1 MEMFGM
7 VLFIP
12 LFFLFSIFLAFTIRK
27 RIIEKIMFVEIDENL
42 KDLIAWDFFYNI
54 FKMERSAK
62 PIYYTEFF
70 LLILDTIYILFGGYK
85 EYLKEMEFIKEF
97 PDFPMSPVSSVL
109 IKFAIPIILWF
120 VILLLLLFALIMKKK
135 ENKRISEMLG
145 NLEKSKLLNYAKED
159 FIKSDRIVGTGIVIQ
174 SDIKLGDKFLFS
186 IYPAYVIPY
195 SWIDNIKI
203 DEIRG
208 RGGRRLYLDFTLKES
223 YESIKIFFAKEDV
236 AEKIK
241 DFSLPF
247 ESTTGKRRKN

>member
-1 MEMFGM
+1 MEMFGI

-85 EYLKEMEFIKEF
+85 EYLKEIEFVKEF
-97 PDFPMSPVSSVL
+97 PDFPMNPISSVL
-109 IKFAIPIILWF
+109 IKFAIPITLWF
-120 VILLLLLFALIMKKK
+120 VILLVLLFALIMKKK
-135 ENKRISEMLG
+135 ENSRISQMLD

-159 FIKSDRIVGTGIVIQ
+159 FINSDRIIGTGIAIQ
-174 SDIKLGDKFLFS
+174 SDIKLGDRYLFS
-186 IYPAYVIPY
+186 IYPAYIIPY
-195 SWIDNIKI
+195 SLINNIKV

-208 RGGRRLYLDFTLKES
+208 RGGRRLYLDFTLKKS
-223 YESIKIFFAKEDV
+223 YESIKIFFTKEDV

-241 DFSLPF
+241 DFSL
-247 ESTTGKRRKN
+247 KKMLK

>member
-7 VLFIP
+7 ILFIP
-12 LFFLFSIFLAFTIRK
+12 LFFFFSIFLAFTIRK
-27 RIIEKIMFVEIDENL
+27 RIIEKIIFIENDENL
-42 KDLIAWDFFYNI
+42 KDLRAWDFFYNI
-54 FKMERSAK
+54 LRMEKSAK

-70 LLILDTIYILFGGYK
+70 LLILDTIYILFAGYK
-85 EYLKEMEFIKEF
+85 EYLKEIEFVKEY
-97 PDFPMSPVSSVL
+97 PDFPISPVSFVFT
-109 IKFAIPIILWF
+109 KFAIPIILWF

-135 ENKRISEMLG
+135 ENKRISEMLD

-186 IYPAYVIPY
+186 IYPAYIIPY
-195 SWIDNIKI
+195 SWIDNVKI

-208 RGGRRLYLDFTLKES
+208 RGGRRLYLDFTLKKS

-241 DFSLPF
+241 DFSLK
-247 ESTTGKRRKN
+247 TKNKNNRDKI